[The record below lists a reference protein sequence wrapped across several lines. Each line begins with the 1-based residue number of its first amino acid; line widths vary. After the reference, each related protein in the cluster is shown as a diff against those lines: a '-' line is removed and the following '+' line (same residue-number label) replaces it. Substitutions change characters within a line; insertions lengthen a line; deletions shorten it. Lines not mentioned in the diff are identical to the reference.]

1 MKKTFKVIEVK
12 TIERDGD
19 DYEYVSDIGLDD
31 NGNIVIYKTPDVL
44 NAMRFNE
51 WGDGLEAQGKLRKQF
66 IELVRSYFIPKSK
79 HEISYK
85 FVTVDW

>member
-31 NGNIVIYKTPDVL
+31 KGNIVIYKTPNVL
-44 NAMRFNE
+44 NAMHFNE
-51 WGDGLEAQGKLRKQF
+51 WGDKLETQAKLRKQF
-66 IELVRSYFIPKSK
+66 IDLVKSYFLPKK
-79 HEISYK
+79 NYKISYK
-85 FVTVDW
+85 LATLNF